1 MDDHNNN
8 KETMIMFLQ
17 NFIDDRDTPNLFNI
31 LDDLIAHNSRNKL
44 TLDFS
49 ISIDDDGNS
58 TLHWLS
64 NLCLIDVILDILRIH
79 KSDNF
84 NDENLFMKYSQNLK
98 IIIDF
103 KVLNNYQETCL
114 CQCIKSR
121 NSYITKS
128 FNKMLDIYQDLIDF
142 KNEQNQTILHILS
155 ENYLQEASEYY
166 LETILAFSK
175 SKFDTEYY
183 NQWINTKDYKTGNTI
198 LHTSSINSNF
208 DLIKILLK
216 YGADPYVT
224 NNEYTRSLDYGIGE
238 LSFNNKN
245 PSLKLLEDELF
256 NINQIYE
263 QDNKNYKEDI
273 VNLESN
279 LEAKR
284 LENNKLEEIIYQNDL
299 VKNLDNLKTYN
310 FLNDGLMKQ
319 KEILKSQFDSFPE
332 FETFIKNFMSQK
344 DNKDFMIPLISQDLL
359 RYVDDGIGDN
369 LNQKLVNELDE
380 LSVEQLDTMI
390 ETYKSQNNSLANLL
404 TNMHNQ
410 RSLELNKY
418 RELIAKSLDMS
429 LDDPAEI
436 DRLIKNM
443 SASIDSS

>member
-1 MDDHNNN
+1 MDDYNDH

-17 NFIDDRDTPNLFNI
+17 NFIDDKNAPNLYNI
-31 LDDLIAHNSRNKL
+31 LDDLIAHNVNNKL

-64 NLCLIDVILDILRIH
+64 NLCLIDVILDILRIYRA
-79 KSDNF
+79 DNF
-84 NDENLFMKYSQNLK
+84 NDDELFLKYHKNLQ

-103 KVLNNYQETCL
+103 KVLNNFQETCL

-128 FNKMLDIYQDLIDF
+128 FNKMLEIYQDLIDF
-142 KNEQNQTILHILS
+142 KNDQNQTILHILS

-166 LETILAFSK
+166 LENMLAFARN
-175 SKFDTEYY
+175 KFDNDYY
-183 NQWINTKDYKTGNTI
+183 NRWINTKDFKFGNTI
-198 LHTSSINSNF
+198 LHTASVNNNF

-224 NNEYTRSLDYGIGE
+224 NNEFIRSLDYGVGE
-238 LSFNNKN
+238 TNFNNKN
-245 PSLKLLEDELF
+245 PSLKLLEDELS
-256 NINQIYE
+256 NINEIYE

-273 VNLESN
+273 ASLERS

-284 LENNKLEEIIYQNDL
+284 LENNKLEEIIIKNDL
-299 VKNLDNLKTYN
+299 VNNLDNLKTYN

-332 FETFIKNFMSQK
+332 FESFIKNFMNQK
-344 DNKDFMIPLISQDLL
+344 ENKEFMIPLISQDLL
-359 RYVDDGIGDN
+359 NYVDDGISEN
-369 LNQKLVNELDE
+369 LNQKLVSELDE

-390 ETYKSQNNSLANLL
+390 ETYKSQNNSLGNLL

-410 RSLELNKY
+410 RSMELNKY
-418 RELIAKSLDMS
+418 RELIAKSLDMP
-429 LDDPAEI
+429 LDEPEEI

-443 SASIDSS
+443 SASINNL

>member
-1 MDDHNNN
+1 
-8 KETMIMFLQ
+8 
-17 NFIDDRDTPNLFNI
+17 
-31 LDDLIAHNSRNKL
+31 
-44 TLDFS
+44 
-49 ISIDDDGNS
+49 
-58 TLHWLS
+58 
-64 NLCLIDVILDILRIH
+64 
-79 KSDNF
+79 
-84 NDENLFMKYSQNLK
+84 
-98 IIIDF
+98 
-103 KVLNNYQETCL
+103 
-114 CQCIKSR
+114 
-121 NSYITKS
+121 
-128 FNKMLDIYQDLIDF
+128 LDIYQDLIDF

-175 SKFDTEYY
+175 SKFDIEYY

-299 VKNLDNLKTYN
+299 VKNLDNL
-310 FLNDGLMKQ
+310 
-319 KEILKSQFDSFPE
+319 
-332 FETFIKNFMSQK
+332 
-344 DNKDFMIPLISQDLL
+344 
-359 RYVDDGIGDN
+359 
-369 LNQKLVNELDE
+369 NQKLVNELDE

-429 LDDPAEI
+429 LDDPDEI

>member
-1 MDDHNNN
+1 MDDHNDN

-31 LDDLIAHNSRNKL
+31 LDDLIAHNSSNKL

-369 LNQKLVNELDE
+369 LNHKLVNELDE

-404 TNMHNQ
+404 TKMHNQ

>member
-1 MDDHNNN
+1 MDDHNDN

-31 LDDLIAHNSRNKL
+31 LDDLIAHNSSNKL

-429 LDDPAEI
+429 LDDPDEI